1 LTKLLKNRFD
11 IQKNFQ
17 KEMLKIEDEAIE
29 KFKIERKILFDKY
42 SWGSLEVE
50 YQEMIKQVFVKQK
63 KINFR
68 GKIARQLLDSLREM

>member
-1 LTKLLKNRFD
+1 
-11 IQKNFQ
+11 
-17 KEMLKIEDEAIE
+17 MLKIEDEAIE
-29 KFKIERKILFDKY
+29 KFKIERKILFEKY
-42 SWGSLEVE
+42 SWCSLEVE